1 MSESK
6 NITWNTSKLTKSQ
19 RQQRNG
25 YKSFVIWLTGLS
37 GSGKSTIA
45 NELEH
50 MLFNMGQQ
58 TYILDGDNIRFGIN
72 ADLGF
77 SDQDRKENIRR
88 VAEVAKL
95 FVDAGVIVIAA
106 LISPFEADR
115 ELAREKF
122 DAEEFIEVFVDC
134 PLDTCLERDP
144 KGLYQKALTGQISHF
159 TGVSSPYETPLRPEV
174 VVRTHEHTVDECV
187 ARIMEFINAKEM
199 LTCES

>member
-1 MSESK
+1 MSQSK

-77 SDQDRKENIRR
+77 SDAHRKENIRR

-106 LISPFEADR
+106 LISPFEDDR
-115 ELAREKF
+115 RLARQKF
-122 DAEEFIEVFVDC
+122 DSEEFIEVFVDC

-144 KGLYQKALTGQISHF
+144 KGLYQKALTGQIREF
-159 TGVSSPYETPLRPEV
+159 TGVSSPYETPLHPEV
-174 VVRTHEHTVDECV
+174 VVHTHQSSVEECV
-187 ARIMEFINAKEM
+187 SQIMNFINSREM
-199 LTCES
+199 LTCEN